1 MNGVYLISILN
12 SEVAISPGASTSR
25 TTLKHARKAPA
36 TSRKS
41 RCPPVLGCRYFKRL
55 TSRRVD
61 LGNFLPSWKE
71 FSRRR
76 VKQETSKL
84 TRPLCTKV
92 IQKELYLKP
101 TDPVLQGSLFKYLAD
116 SVCIIQDALTLL
128 QKPKAAWAGCTQKP
142 FLHSKRWQRTTCPH
156 RLCWGKGHRRCP
168 TNHVTWLCW
177 SLSLSPCRPK
187 DKPGLN
193 SGTWPWLY
201 LSAVNSQG
209 VLRRRSTLGYSTACK
224 VTRDGKQAAAMQG
237 LRICRN
243 GERISNAAL
252 SADIFVLWRK
262 NAFRNHSRSHLYI
275 KTLHIKG
282 HLLF

>member
-12 SEVAISPGASTSR
+12 SEAAISPGASTSR
-25 TTLKHARKAPA
+25 TTLKHSRKAPA

-41 RCPPVLGCRYFKRL
+41 RRPPVLGCRYFKRL

-76 VKQETSKL
+76 LKQETSKL

-168 TNHVTWLCW
+168 TNHVTWLPFP
-177 SLSLSPCRPK
+177 SPPVGQR
-187 DKPGLN
+187 
-193 SGTWPWLY
+193 T
-201 LSAVNSQG
+201 SQ
-209 VLRRRSTLGYSTACK
+209 VWTLGPGPGCIWVPLIHREFCGEGPRWATAQLAK
-224 VTRDGKQAAAMQG
+224 WRETENKPQQ
-237 LRICRN
+237 CR
-243 GERISNAAL
+243 GSGYAGTARG
-252 SADIFVLWRK
+252 
-262 NAFRNHSRSHLYI
+262 YQM
-275 KTLHIKG
+275 
-282 HLLF
+282 LL